1 MVNVASITAGA
12 PDLSVESAEIVRPDQ
27 PAGAAPDAPPP
38 PARIAFTVHNA
49 GRHYGYLSSGS
60 LTLVQRDA
68 AGKEMFRRPLGDSD
82 VPSTAERRVG
92 QECSSTCRSRWSA
105 YHQKKK
111 HVVTQTPTTR
121 CNRTRKKLR
130 ET

>member
-49 GRHYGYLSSGS
+49 GRNYGYLSSGS

-68 AGKEMFRRPLGDSD
+68 AGKEMFRRTLGDSD
-82 VPSTAERRVG
+82 VQQMIGFGLVGPEIGRASCRERVC
-92 QECSSTCRSRWSA
+92 QYVEISVVAASL
-105 YHQKKK
+105 KKK
-111 HVVTQTPTTR
+111 QLITST
-121 CNRTRKKLR
+121 NK
-130 ET
+130 

>member
-1 MVNVASITAGA
+1 MVKVASITAGA

-49 GRHYGYLSSGS
+49 GRNYGYLSSGS

-68 AGKEMFRRPLGDSD
+68 AGKEMFRRTLGDSD
-82 VPSTAERRVG
+82 VQQMIGFGLVGPETSRKFIAPIDLERDRKSTRLN
-92 QECSSTCRSRWSA
+92 SS
-105 YHQKKK
+105 H
-111 HVVTQTPTTR
+111 
-121 CNRTRKKLR
+121 
-130 ET
+130 